1 MANAWK
7 WILGALTGGLSLL
20 GDVAGNAGFGAS
32 KSGGSKSS
40 GSDNSYDDLV
50 KQLGDLIQANGNE
63 NPSSPS
69 FMSHQNT
76 DYMNVTPEGN
86 GLADW
91 IAGQTGSRLTTA
103 QQQANLFNRAER
115 IEAQDFNHNEA
126 VDARLWDQY
135 VAQNKYQWE
144 TQSML
149 NAGINPAMA
158 YGGGNLVPTAAGSAQ
173 ASISPASSVSPGSV
187 GDPFSALMA
196 LVRMPLELKS
206 LQASIEESRSRKA
219 KNVAD
224 TKGQQLQNE
233 ITESTM
239 DKLIEL
245 AGLTND
251 EVRERIKN
259 IAADTTDKQALAE
272 LHVAQKIT
280 EGLNQTQM
288 RELLPLIK
296 EGYELE
302 NQYNTVRNRNQ
313 QREIDARIDEIEA
326 HIVEM
331 FASARLMGQQAKYA
345 GKMSLGNLL
354 GWLLTGD
361 GDDGTPGG
369 SGDSAAGGNWKN
381 ALKNFYK
388 YSPFGGL
395 YRILANLG
403 NEE

>member
-187 GDPFSALMA
+187 GDPFSALMPRYNRTTPA
-196 LVRMPLELKS
+196 AAGVVFRYACKAGRLLFRRYQMPQRTICTSVEAGVDRPS
-206 LQASIEESRSRKA
+206 ANRESGRKW
-219 KNVAD
+219 
-224 TKGQQLQNE
+224 
-233 ITESTM
+233 
-239 DKLIEL
+239 
-245 AGLTND
+245 LT
-251 EVRERIKN
+251 
-259 IAADTTDKQALAE
+259 
-272 LHVAQKIT
+272 
-280 EGLNQTQM
+280 
-288 RELLPLIK
+288 
-296 EGYELE
+296 
-302 NQYNTVRNRNQ
+302 
-313 QREIDARIDEIEA
+313 
-326 HIVEM
+326 
-331 FASARLMGQQAKYA
+331 ASA
-345 GKMSLGNLL
+345 
-354 GWLLTGD
+354 TGRR
-361 GDDGTPGG
+361 TQKAPTKPCTMTNMV
-369 SGDSAAGGNWKN
+369 SPRP
-381 ALKNFYK
+381 LK
-388 YSPFGGL
+388 
-395 YRILANLG
+395 
-403 NEE
+403 